1 MCPRVS
7 LAVPAILGLMT
18 LTACTG
24 PYNRLHE
31 RFAADHD
38 AVGRKLHTSQVS
50 IVERK
55 RKGVASIGAST
66 SVFLSD
72 DSLRLS
78 DNFVYFPGD
87 VRIPASEIDACS
99 MVCFGPNDRNVALV
113 LGEPG
118 VEIAVTDSDE
128 LRRWCWSNRIPAIS
142 SKERRLWLYTD
153 AALPAPT
160 VSEPYQKFEEKMHSS
175 CRGY

>member
-1 MCPRVS
+1 MCPRAS
-7 LAVPAILGLMT
+7 LVVLALLGLMM

-31 RFAADHD
+31 RFATDHS
-38 AVGRKLHTSQVS
+38 AEGHRLHAKSVS
-50 IVERK
+50 IAERK

-113 LGEPG
+113 LGESG
-118 VEIAVTDSDE
+118 VEVAITDSDE

-142 SKERRLWLYTD
+142 GRERRLWLYAN

-160 VSEPYQKFEEKMHSS
+160 VGEPYQKFEEKMRSS
-175 CRGY
+175 CSGY